1 MFGWVSDVLC
11 PPPPPRYGNRGHN
24 QPCVHEDTQR
34 CFITAQ
40 NHGFAVEAGSLPPG
54 WAPLFTN
61 ANDGSNEGLVHEH
74 KPFFRWARGHP
85 GAGLGAWG

>member
-1 MFGWVSDVLC
+1 MPVSLH
-11 PPPPPRYGNRGHN
+11 PRYGNRGHN

-74 KPFFRWARGHP
+74 KPFFR
-85 GAGLGAWG
+85 

>member
-1 MFGWVSDVLC
+1 MPVL
-11 PPPPPRYGNRGHN
+11 PPRYGNRGHN
-24 QPCVHEDTQR
+24 QPCLHEDTRR

-40 NHGFAVEAGSLPPG
+40 NHGFAVEVGSLPPG

-74 KPFFRWARGHP
+74 KPFFRWVRGC
-85 GAGLGAWG
+85 GWGGRGECAGLCLA